1 MTRKSRV
8 ASHDERTIH
17 PSVCDL
23 SVDELVA
30 LTTGI
35 RLLFENKQKLYRRL
49 LYSQLHTLA
58 QSAGFASVQAFVADQ
73 QAKRSTGGKAL
84 KLPPKYRNSQDA
96 GQTWSGRG
104 RQPKWVRMHLNNG
117 GRLEELA
124 INCCAEPPLRAM
136 HPAS

>member
-1 MTRKSRV
+1 MIKKSRV

-23 SVDELVA
+23 SLDELVA

-35 RLLFENKQKLYRRL
+35 RLLFEKKQKLYRKL

-73 QAKRSTGGKAL
+73 QANRPIIDREVKRA
-84 KLPPKYRNSQDA
+84 PKYQNSQNA

-104 RQPKWVRMHLNNG
+104 RRPKWVQIHLNGG
-117 GRLEELA
+117 GRLEELV
-124 INCCAEPPLRAM
+124 IG
-136 HPAS
+136 